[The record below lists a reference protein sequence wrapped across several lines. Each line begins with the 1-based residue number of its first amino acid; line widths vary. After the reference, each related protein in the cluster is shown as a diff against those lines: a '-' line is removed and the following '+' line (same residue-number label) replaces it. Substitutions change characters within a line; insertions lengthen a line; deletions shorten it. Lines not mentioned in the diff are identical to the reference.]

1 MNGPGAANQVLDW
14 TAGSEFFDSFGN
26 AEVLCAALRV
36 HAEVSRAGNFI
47 GVTCTVE
54 GSVTVPCDRCL
65 DPLPLDVETEFALS
79 VKFGPHE
86 ERTEA
91 DDREIVM
98 LPYGEAELDLAQFV
112 YDYVWT
118 SLPMQRVHPD
128 GECNEEAIKY
138 LCK

>member
-1 MNGPGAANQVLDW
+1 MNGPGAATQVFEW
-14 TAGSEFFDSFGN
+14 TAGPEFFDSFGN
-26 AEVLCAALRV
+26 TEVLDAALSVR
-36 HAEVSRAGNFI
+36 AELSRSGNFI
-47 GVTCTVE
+47 GVQCKAE
-54 GSVTVPCDRCL
+54 GSVTVECDRCL
-65 DPLPLDVETEFALS
+65 DPLPLPVETEFSLS

-118 SLPMQRVHPD
+118 ALPLQRVHPD
-128 GECNEEAIKY
+128 GECNEDAIKY
-138 LCK
+138 LSK